1 MYNKCHSMYFKINK
15 MVIVNSYKYFVSL
28 VIILTLALVGC
39 DEYLDPEEQA
49 EVDEE
54 KIKEYIEENDL
65 DAERHSSGLYY
76 VIEKQGSGSH
86 PKSDSYVKIER
97 LGYFLDDEI
106 FAPKAVVELHVENQI
121 EGLQIGI
128 PLFKRGGEGI
138 LLIPSALGPGVGHNP
153 YGGSSNNKVMVYE
166 IELIDFN

>member
-1 MYNKCHSMYFKINK
+1 MSKRI
-15 MVIVNSYKYFVSL
+15 IVNSYKYFISL
-28 VIILTLALVGC
+28 VIISTLALIGC

-49 EVDEE
+49 ALDEE

-76 VIEKQGSGSH
+76 VIEKEGSGEH
-86 PKSDSYVKIER
+86 PSSDSYVKIDR
-97 LGYFLDDEI
+97 RGYFLDGEN
-106 FAPKAVVELHVENQI
+106 FAHKAVVELHLQNQI

-128 PLFKRGGEGI
+128 PLFKRGGEGM
-138 LLIPSALGPGVGHNP
+138 LLMPSALGPSSGYNP
-153 YGGSSNNKVMVYE
+153 YGGSSNNKVLVYE